1 MNPRRS
7 YAAGTGLFIVL
18 GFAAL
23 AYLATQTTSLVN
35 FQSGPTYDVTAEFT
49 NIGGLKDRAPVKL
62 AGVRVGTVRS
72 IVLDQKSMDAKVTM
86 AIADR
91 YDQIP
96 EDSYAKIM
104 TSGLLGDQFVALSPG
119 GSPDVLKNG
128 SRIINTQSAMQLED
142 LIGKFLVGGSSPAKS
157 SSTGAAGGGKNG
169 G

>member
-7 YAAGTGLFIVL
+7 YAAGTGLFILL

-35 FQSGPTYDVTAEFT
+35 FQSGPTYDVSAEFT

-62 AGVRVGTVRS
+62 AGVRVGTVKS

-104 TSGLLGDQFVALSPG
+104 TSGLLGDQFISLSPG
-119 GSPDVLKNG
+119 GSPTNLKNG
-128 SRIINTQSAMQLED
+128 SVLDNTQSALQLED
-142 LIGKFLVGGSSPAKS
+142 LIGKFLTGSGGGKS
-157 SSTGAAGGGKNG
+157 SSSNKP
-169 G
+169 